1 MKVLNK
7 KDPAAEKA
15 KREKDARN
23 FYNNN
28 EKQEH
33 MAELN
38 ELRRKR
44 DMAER
49 MKAEEDEMKA
59 ERLAA

>member
-1 MKVLNK
+1 M
-7 KDPAAEKA
+7 E
-15 KREKDARN
+15 
-23 FYNNN
+23 
-28 EKQEH
+28 
-33 MAELN
+33 ELN

-49 MKAEEDEMKA
+49 MKAEEEEMKA